1 MGVLTS
7 VSLVPYYVKA
17 EYLNK
22 SIWGAAIAQWIRLR
36 LPSCHPGF
44 ESQAHHLHFF
54 HLYYLCYIC
63 HLKRMKINK
72 KRPGL
77 AHFYKGSVVVNKFR
91 YTKLKHSDWMLPVM

>member
-44 ESQAHHLHFF
+44 ESQAHHLGFYFIYSQICLYLSLYCEKNDNKQKVAGFGPFF
-54 HLYYLCYIC
+54 KKNTKRVSLCSSEIMP
-63 HLKRMKINK
+63 K
-72 KRPGL
+72 
-77 AHFYKGSVVVNKFR
+77 
-91 YTKLKHSDWMLPVM
+91 